1 MSVIGVTLWSVFS
14 RIRTE
19 CGEIRVFWMRENT
32 DQNNSEYGRF
42 RTQCSPPLLPCE
54 LSVSL
59 IGKTLREN
67 KIKKIIHPSYALPLL
82 EKAYILLTVIV
93 EIISLFLAAIDLQIT
108 QIKKLT
114 FSAAPSNSNLIIIKT
129 KSE

>member
-42 RTQCSPPLLPCE
+42 RTQCSLPLLPCE

-114 FSAAPSNSNLIIIKT
+114 FSAAPSHSNLIIIKT